1 MCESTDSSLGVATAG
16 GLDFVGP
23 QTWAPVTSSPGAPQ
37 IVDIA
42 AEADAAGARK
52 VAALD
57 ALPSLLDTAVAYAEI
72 SLRRLRELAVL
83 ARAETVLDYEQL
95 GGVTVA
101 LDLSHILRHLAG
113 ALDQVAGAQVL
124 VARAN
129 VSAAAEEL
137 IDWIASS
144 PTDPGSDPNAD
155 GGGEE
160 LEPDG
165 FGGQVPE
172 RVTTYWQ

>member
-1 MCESTDSSLGVATAG
+1 MCESTDSVVVVV

-23 QTWAPVTSSPGAPQ
+23 QTWAPFSSSAPEL
-37 IVDIA
+37 IVVDLA
-42 AEADAAGARK
+42 AEADQAGARK

-83 ARAETVLDYEQL
+83 VRAETVLDYEQL
-95 GGVTVA
+95 GGVTIA
-101 LDLSHILRHLAG
+101 LDLSQILQHLAG

-124 VARAN
+124 AARAN
-129 VSAAAEEL
+129 GSTAAEEL
-137 IDWIASS
+137 VDWS
-144 PTDPGSDPNAD
+144 PPTDTDTDPGT
-155 GGGEE
+155 GGGNDGEE
-160 LEPDG
+160 LGPSSDV
-165 FGGQVPE
+165 FGGSAPE